1 MSTSLTRLT
10 PSLDRLLHYQRPWLR
25 GDVLAGITVAAY
37 LVPQCM
43 AYGELAGL
51 DPVVGL
57 WAILPALALYAVFG
71 SSRQLSV
78 GPESTTA
85 IMTAAALAPFAIDDP
100 ATYASLAAALAVL
113 VGAVCLVGYL
123 FKLGFLADL
132 LSKPILVG
140 YMAGVALIMIGGQL
154 GKVTNIPIEGETF
167 FAQVR
172 DLFTGLDQLD
182 GATTIL
188 AMCVLIFLFA
198 AQHWAPR
205 LPGPL
210 IAVLASTLVVAVFN
224 LDDNGILVVGEIP
237 AGLPAPMLPDVGLGD
252 LSALLFP
259 AFGIALVGYSDN
271 VLTSRS
277 FATRN
282 GYQIDANQELLALG
296 TANVGSGLFQGFP
309 VSSSGSRTVLG
320 DSMGSRSQLNALV
333 AVVSVILVLLFLR
346 PLLANF
352 PTAALGAIVIYAA
365 VRLIDLPEF
374 KRLARFRR
382 SELVLAL
389 ATTAG
394 VLTFDI
400 LYGVLVAIGLS
411 VIDMLH
417 RVARPHDAIQG
428 KVPGLPS
435 LHDIEDYADAV
446 TEPGLMIYRYD
457 APLFFANAADFRERA
472 LAAIASADEPV
483 EWFVLNVEANTEIDI
498 TGADALEELR
508 AELEA
513 KGIRLGLARLK
524 QDLRY
529 DLAPT
534 GRARPH
540 RRRHDLRLASH
551 RARAL
556 RRSPLSMSSLARS
569 DVD

>member
-1 MSTSLTRLT
+1 VSPSLIRLT

-57 WAILPALALYAVFG
+57 WAILPALVLYAVFG

-85 IMTAAALAPFAIDDP
+85 VMTAAALAPFAIDDP
-100 ATYASLAAALAVL
+100 STYASLAAALALL

-188 AMCVLIFLFA
+188 AACVLVFLFG

-210 IAVLASTLVVAVFN
+210 LAVLASTLVVAVFN
-224 LDDNGILVVGEIP
+224 LDDHGILVVGEIP

-282 GYQIDANQELLALG
+282 GYQVDANQELLALG
-296 TANVGSGLFQGFP
+296 AANVGSGLFQGFP

-435 LHDIEDYADAV
+435 LHDIEDYADAI

-508 AELEA
+508 HELEVD
-513 KGIRLGLARLK
+513 GIRLGLARLK
-524 QDLRY
+524 QDLRD

-534 GRARPH
+534 GLLDRIGEDMIFASLPTVLERFAARP
-540 RRRHDLRLASH
+540 
-551 RARAL
+551 AR
-556 RRSPLSMSSLARS
+556 
-569 DVD
+569 